1 MKRILILCS
10 VIIAVLAMNACEKL
24 PKGTGVLKVEVSVF
38 YVEDNVRIYPY
49 GFDDYTK
56 PLYQA
61 MAVEGKH
68 QTFTFILNAGNYIVD
83 CHGRR
88 VVQIHEGEEV
98 TVRVTG
104 GRPDDSW
111 RDAPKMYY
119 DPHPDKHFR
128 R

>member
-1 MKRILILCS
+1 MKRILFLCS

-98 TVRVTG
+98 TIRVTG
-104 GRPDDSW
+104 Q
-111 RDAPKMYY
+111 
-119 DPHPDKHFR
+119 HN
-128 R
+128 

>member
-98 TVRVTG
+98 TIQVTG

>member
-10 VIIAVLAMNACEKL
+10 VIIAVLAINACEKL

-98 TVRVTG
+98 TIRVTG
-104 GRPDDSW
+104 GRPELCSPIR
-111 RDAPKMYY
+111 RDKNLDGNGMNFA
-119 DPHPDKHFR
+119 
-128 R
+128 

>member
-98 TVRVTG
+98 TIRVTG

-119 DPHPDKHFR
+119 DPHPDKHLR